1 MVLISWANIIRTQHL
16 LPHSQDGSYIIS
28 VFVGAFINLIIN
40 ILLIKQYG
48 AMGAAIG
55 TLIAEISV
63 TVTQIIAVWNEME
76 FVKYIK
82 NSIPFLIFSVIMYF
96 SIKDIYITNDWLT
109 VITRGILG
117 ATIYIV
123 LSSIYIYFFKKEI
136 YYSLISR

>member
-1 MVLISWANIIRTQHL
+1 
-16 LPHSQDGSYIIS
+16 
-28 VFVGAFINLIIN
+28 
-40 ILLIKQYG
+40 
-48 AMGAAIG
+48 
-55 TLIAEISV
+55 
-63 TVTQIIAVWNEME
+63 ME

-117 ATIYIV
+117 AAIYIV